1 MNRRTIGTALA
12 AAVVLVLA
20 AALILL
26 YRADRENT
34 SILVGVPNGE
44 GQSSL
49 AADFTLSKPLEKAA
63 EQNTV
68 IYAMLNAQ
76 HSEEDPEGLGQA
88 DAVIRMDA
96 EGRSD
101 APFQYGAFV
110 WLAEDQVLVKTDS
123 GDLRSIAGPDGQ
135 ALAELVR
142 RQIAPYGQPRT
153 DG

>member
-1 MNRRTIGTALA
+1 MSMRKKTIGSAAFVMAVMALA
-12 AAVVLVLA
+12 AVLVLTS
-20 AALILL
+20 
-26 YRADRENT
+26 RADPDA
-34 SILVGVPNGE
+34 LGE
-44 GQSSL
+44 
-49 AADFTLSKPLEKAA
+49 
-63 EQNTV
+63 
-68 IYAMLNAQ
+68 
-76 HSEEDPEGLGQA
+76 A

-96 EGRSD
+96 EGRPD

>member
-1 MNRRTIGTALA
+1 MQKKIVAPAAFVMVVLAL
-12 AAVVLVLA
+12 AVVL
-20 AALILL
+20 ILL
-26 YRADRENT
+26 NRADRENT
-34 SILVGVPNGE
+34 SILVGVPNGA

-96 EGRSD
+96 EGRPD